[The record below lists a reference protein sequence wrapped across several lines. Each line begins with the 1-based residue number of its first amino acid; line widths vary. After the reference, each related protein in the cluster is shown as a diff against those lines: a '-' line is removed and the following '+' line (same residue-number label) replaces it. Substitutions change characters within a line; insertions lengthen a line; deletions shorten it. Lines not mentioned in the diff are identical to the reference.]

1 MRLLLAVTWLLGAGA
16 TAYSI
21 QLEHNTSEQQFRY
34 KFVSSVFSG
43 IPDIDSQYAGCR
55 VSGES
60 VIQAFPLGYKIQLQN
75 LKFMNFNGQVEFEI
89 DPDNTFTDIKSSMS
103 ESEVPHEMKQ
113 YLETPYEVIYDKNM
127 MIKEIRVSSDEP
139 VMVTNIKKAL
149 LQSQSHGWLKGTQ
162 MVETNMIH
170 RNTKDD
176 RKPMSSFKVM
186 EKTFQ
191 GECEVAYTVTKL
203 PEYQVIEFEKREQNP
218 TAAEIC
224 KGHDYYQIVKNINIE
239 DCKQRPI
246 YQRTVGANSKSD
258 KTEGASSPFVKEFT
272 GEVAIHC
279 GSLDQP
285 ITRKKTFG
293 SQFTVSGNGRFD
305 SQEKIQTSSQTKF
318 ELFKVEPKTSFGS
331 LRSTKSF
338 DDLSFH
344 FPSGDFWSSS
354 SSSQKLEQPDLTSA
368 PVSLYPKLGSET
380 EAKDKFVNTFVRMVQ
395 VSKHSPESSSKHED
409 VVNQA
414 AQLSLWVSSLSYDD
428 ITDCWSRAHT
438 KLSHSSLQYLETS
451 LNMFCD
457 ILSMASTNPSVK
469 FITEK
474 LKNGQLKGESGAWI
488 AANMIRSVRT
498 PTEGV
503 LEELTSLLMHESIQ
517 KDRTLRATVALS
529 LTELIYKACIDETS
543 MEFNFPTRVYG
554 NFCSKESKVIKKT
567 MVPFLK
573 SSLYEL
579 KDQLKE
585 EQPSSQTINHLI
597 TYINALGNLGIDA
610 TAETLLE
617 VVDGTLTPHSHPRSL
632 AVYRLIRTASR
643 NPTKYK
649 PIFLS
654 IIQNSAENDEV
665 RMAAITA
672 LVYCRPTSS
681 DFQKLAVMTWFDA
694 SNQVSSYI
702 TSTLQSLKELP
713 LGSYES
719 EAKLSSKSEE
729 SLKLAKP
736 VKYGLEKSQN
746 VKIMNFLDNLRAS
759 VGLKLQYVNS
769 EESAIPRNMYLK
781 SVINS
786 EVQEIKQL
794 ETSVYMQGVDQII
807 EKLQDLYKIF
817 VTPST
822 SQQKQNEKL
831 QFKSRSSKNPEAHV
845 TLKMFDMERLFTI
858 DQEFLKQVADELSHE
873 LYHETETNGI
883 RRDYMKVLDL
893 TNHMSIL
900 PSAVGLPLYIKHVTP
915 LVITSHTSI
924 MIGRNKVVEIKA
936 KPVFNYMQQ
945 TSVGTFCP
953 FTREYMGTGV
963 ESSIHMS
970 TPIRADIN
978 YQNGQASLS
987 LMTPQDDES
996 QKDKPVVEFKVK
1008 PYTIK
1013 TDISSH
1019 IDEQKQELKTIFTN
1033 DDQYKVGVKNKVE
1046 NQFSFISF
1054 FSERIPAWKALWY

>member
-1 MRLLLAVTWLLGAGA
+1 MRLLLALSCLLGAGVS
-16 TAYSI
+16 AYSI
-21 QLEHNTSEQQFRY
+21 QQEHNTSELQYRF

-43 IPDIDSQYAGCR
+43 IPDISSQYAGYR
-55 VSGES
+55 LSGES
-60 VIQAFPLGYKIQLQN
+60 VTQASPRGHNIKLQN
-75 LKFMNFNGQVEFEI
+75 LKFINFNGQIEFENDI
-89 DPDNTFTDIKSSMS
+89 DNFADIKSPMS
-103 ESEVPHEMKQ
+103 ESEIPYEMKQ

-127 MIKEIRVSSDEP
+127 MIKELKVASDEP
-139 VMVTNIKKAL
+139 VMVTNIKKSL
-149 LQSQSHGWLKGTQ
+149 LQSQNYGWLKGTQ

-170 RNTKDD
+170 RNIKDD
-176 RKPMSSFKVM
+176 RQPSASFTLM

-191 GECEVAYTVTKL
+191 GECEVSYTVTKL

-218 TAAEIC
+218 SAAEIC
-224 KGHDYYQIVKNINIE
+224 KGHDYYQVTKNINFE
-239 DCKQRPI
+239 ECKQRPI

-258 KTEGASSPFVKEFT
+258 KTEGASTPFVKEVT
-272 GEVAIHC
+272 VEYEVQC
-279 GSLDQP
+279 GSLDHP
-285 ITRKKTFG
+285 ILRKKTFG
-293 SQFTVSGNGRFD
+293 SQFIVSGNGRFD
-305 SQEKIQTSSQTKF
+305 SEEKIQTSSQAKI
-318 ELFKVEPKTSFGS
+318 ELIEVEPKTSFGS

-338 DDLSFH
+338 EDLSFH

-354 SSSQKLEQPDLTSA
+354 SSSQMLQQPDMTSV

-395 VSKHSPESSSKHED
+395 VSKQSPESSSRHED

-428 ITDCWSRAHT
+428 LTDCWSRAHT
-438 KLSHSSLQYLETS
+438 KLSHSSLQYLENS

-457 ILSMASTNPSVK
+457 ILSMASTNPSIK

-474 LKNGQLKGESGAWI
+474 LENGQLKGESGAWI

-498 PTEGV
+498 PTEEV
-503 LEELTSLLMHESIQ
+503 LEELSSLLMHESIQ
-517 KDRTLRATVALS
+517 KDRTLKATVALS

-543 MEFNFPTRVYG
+543 LEFNFPTRVYG
-554 NFCSKESKVIKKT
+554 KFCSKESMVIKKRL
-567 MVPFLK
+567 VPFLK
-573 SSLYEL
+573 SSLHEL
-579 KDQLKE
+579 KDQLKVD
-585 EQPSSQTINHLI
+585 QPSSQTINHLI
-597 TYINALGNLGIDA
+597 TYINALGNLGIDE

-617 VVDGTLTPHSHPRSL
+617 VVDGTLTTHSHPRSL

-643 NPTKYK
+643 NPTKYR
-649 PIFLS
+649 PIILS

-672 LVYCRPTSS
+672 LVYCRPTST

-719 EAKLSSKSEE
+719 ETKLSSKSEE
-729 SLKLAKP
+729 ALKIAKP
-736 VKYGLEKSQN
+736 FKYGLEKSHN
-746 VKIMNFLDNLRAS
+746 MKIMNFLDNLKAS

-781 SVINS
+781 SVINTQ
-786 EVQEIKQL
+786 VQEIKQL
-794 ETSVYMQGVDQII
+794 ETSVYLQGVDQII
-807 EKLQDLYKIF
+807 EKIQDLYKMIMS
-817 VTPST
+817 PST
-822 SQQKQNEKL
+822 SQQNQNEKL
-831 QFKSRSSKNPEAHV
+831 QFRSRTSKNTEAHV

-858 DQEFLKQVADELSHE
+858 DKEFLKQVAAEISHE
-873 LYHETETNGI
+873 LHHETDANGI

-893 TNHMSIL
+893 TNHLSII

-924 MIGRNKVVEIKA
+924 MIGRDRVVEIKA
-936 KPVFNYMQQ
+936 KPVLNYMQQ

-953 FTREYMGTGV
+953 FTKQYIGTGV

-970 TPIRADIN
+970 TPIRADIS

-1013 TDISSH
+1013 TDIAKH
-1019 IDEQKQELKTIFTN
+1019 IDEQKQDMKTIFSN
-1033 DDQYKVGVKNKVE
+1033 DEQYKV
-1046 NQFSFISF
+1046 
-1054 FSERIPAWKALWY
+1054 

>member
-1 MRLLLAVTWLLGAGA
+1 MRLLLAISCLLGVGA

-21 QLEHNTSEQQFRY
+21 QQQQHNTSEQQYRY
-34 KFVSSVFSG
+34 KFVSSVYSG
-43 IPDIDSQYAGCR
+43 IPDIDSQYAGSR
-55 VSGES
+55 LSGEIVS
-60 VIQAFPLGYKIQLQN
+60 QAYPRGHRVQLQN
-75 LKFMNFNGQVEFEI
+75 LKFMNFNGQVEFEVNS
-89 DPDNTFTDIKSSMS
+89 DHTFADIKSPMS
-103 ESEVPHEMKQ
+103 ESEVPYEMKQ
-113 YLETPYEVIYDKNM
+113 HLETPYEIIYDQNM
-127 MIKEIRVSSDEP
+127 MIKELRVAADEP
-139 VMVTNIKKAL
+139 VMVTNIKKSL
-149 LQSQSHGWLKGTQ
+149 VQSQNYGWLKGTQ
-162 MVETNMIH
+162 MVETNMIN
-170 RNTKDD
+170 RNIEDD
-176 RKPMSSFKVM
+176 RKLSPSFKVM

-203 PEYQVIEFEKREQNP
+203 PEYQVIEFENREQNP
-218 TAAEIC
+218 PAAEFC
-224 KGHDYYQIVKNINIE
+224 KGHDYYQVTKNVNFE
-239 DCKQRPI
+239 ECKQRPI

-258 KTEGASSPFVKEFT
+258 KTEGASSPFANEAT
-272 GEVAIHC
+272 GEYSVIC

-285 ITRKKTFG
+285 IFRKKIFG
-293 SQFTVSGNGRFD
+293 SSFTVSGNGRFD
-305 SQEKIQTSSQTKF
+305 SQEKIQTSSQGKI
-318 ELFKVEPKTSFGS
+318 ELMQIEPLTSFGS
-331 LRSTKSF
+331 LTSTKSF

-354 SSSQKLEQPDLTSA
+354 SSSARLEQPDMTSV

-380 EAKDKFVNTFVRMVQ
+380 EAKDKFINTFVRMVQ
-395 VSKHSPESSSKHED
+395 VSKQSPESSSRHED

-438 KLSHSSLQYLETS
+438 KLSHSSLQYLENS

-474 LKNGQLKGESGAWI
+474 LKNGQLRGESGAWI

-498 PTEGV
+498 PTEEA
-503 LEELTSLLMHESIQ
+503 LEELTRLMIHDSIQ
-517 KDRTLRATVALS
+517 NDRTMRATVSLS

-554 NFCSKESKVIKKT
+554 KFCSKDSKVIRKRL
-567 MVPFLK
+567 VPFLQ
-573 SSLYEL
+573 SGIHQL
-579 KDQLKE
+579 KDKLRE
-585 EQPSSQTINHLI
+585 EQPSSETINHLI
-597 TYINALGNLGIDA
+597 TYINALGNLA
-610 TAETLLE
+610 TEETAKTLLE
-617 VVDGTLTPHSHPRSL
+617 VVDGTITTHSHPRSL

-643 NPTKYK
+643 NPTRYR
-649 PIFLS
+649 PVILS

-672 LVYCRPTSS
+672 LVYCRPTSA

-694 SNQVSSYI
+694 SNQVASYI
-702 TSTLQSLKELP
+702 TSTLQSLKDLP

-719 EAKLSSKSEE
+719 ESKLSSKSEE
-729 SLKLAKP
+729 ALKLAKP
-736 VKYGLEKSQN
+736 FKYGLEKSQN
-746 VKIMNFLDNLRAS
+746 VKIMNFLESLKAS

-781 SVINS
+781 SEINTH
-786 EVQEIKQL
+786 VQQIKQL

-807 EKLQDLYKIF
+807 EKLQDLYKMIMF
-817 VTPST
+817 PND

-831 QFKSRSSKNPEAHV
+831 SFKPRSSKSPEAHV

-858 DQEFLKQVADELSHE
+858 DKEFLKQVATELSHE
-873 LYHETETNGI
+873 LNHETDANGI

-893 TNHMSIL
+893 TNHLSII

-915 LVITSHTSI
+915 LVITSHSSI
-924 MIGRNKVVEIKA
+924 MIGRNRVVEIKA

-953 FTREYMGTGV
+953 FTKQYIGTGV

-970 TPIRADIN
+970 TPIRADVN
-978 YQNGQASLS
+978 YQNGQASIS

-996 QKDKPVVEFKVK
+996 QKDKPLFEFKVK

-1013 TDISSH
+1013 TDLANH
-1019 IDEQKQELKTIFTN
+1019 IDEQKQEMKTIFSG
-1033 DDQYKVGVKNKVE
+1033 DEQYKVVV
-1046 NQFSFISF
+1046 ISRLI
-1054 FSERIPAWKALWY
+1054 SN